1 MKFANGKS
9 YEDAL
14 SLSETHQIPFQKD
27 NIDFFM
33 VTIDDIS
40 NSEVKIYKIWMVN
53 RCVEF
58 MNQIINVR
66 VCFVNKSTEITTQ
79 IQWNCAWIEIRDIF
93 YQRNYW

>member
-1 MKFANGKS
+1 
-9 YEDAL
+9 
-14 SLSETHQIPFQKD
+14 
-27 NIDFFM
+27 
-33 VTIDDIS
+33 
-40 NSEVKIYKIWMVN
+40 MVN